1 MFTWPRPARR
11 VTTDGLLSMSTIRPP
26 WGVSELVRRSGR
38 RRTAN
43 WVVAPKLST
52 TPRTFPGWQK
62 KWIIR
67 IYFKRIITCS
77 EGQTLSPSHLELPSS
92 SLHLLH
98 RHVLA
103 LRHHLHLQQKP
114 RLLKFEITDQG
125 NIEKVCKY
133 VKGDSNVDE
142 INTSK
147 VSLRVLSSCPLVF
160 NHHIKLSLSR
170 CILFQADLAINK
182 KFF

>member
-1 MFTWPRPARR
+1 M
-11 VTTDGLLSMSTIRPP
+11 
-26 WGVSELVRRSGR
+26 
-38 RRTAN
+38 
-43 WVVAPKLST
+43 
-52 TPRTFPGWQK
+52 
-62 KWIIR
+62 
-67 IYFKRIITCS
+67 TCS
-77 EGQTLSPSHLELPSS
+77 EGQPSS

-103 LRHHLHLQQKP
+103 LCH
-114 RLLKFEITDQG
+114 LKFEITDQG

-133 VKGDSNVDE
+133 AKGDSNVDE

>member
-1 MFTWPRPARR
+1 MF
-11 VTTDGLLSMSTIRPP
+11 SMC
-26 WGVSELVRRSGR
+26 SELAPWR
-38 RRTAN
+38 RRRRRAPTTTNCKWSSCSEAEHHTPDIP
-43 WVVAPKLST
+43 WVT
-52 TPRTFPGWQK
+52 K

-77 EGQTLSPSHLELPSS
+77 EGQPLSPLHLELPSS

-98 RHVLA
+98 GHVLA

-114 RLLKFEITDQG
+114 RHLIFEITDQG

-147 VSLRVLSSCPLVF
+147 VSLCVLSSCPLCL
-160 NHHIKLSLSR
+160 LSPH
-170 CILFQADLAINK
+170 
-182 KFF
+182 